1 MRRSLLSRWLGVVIL
16 STGLGL
22 APAMVGEATAAPIP
36 AVGDRDGDGV
46 ADADDACPDME
57 GTLINDDVGF
67 EGCVRVGQVVY
78 QVLTGN
84 QVSGQVVP
92 FGMWRGQDVCRTG
105 IEATLRARWY
115 TDHDPA
121 TEADALTEV
130 TTSDPGGFFAFEAEL
145 PFGTE
150 YSVEVSP
157 RLIVGD
163 QAYCASAHTEVERYV
178 DVVSREVA
186 ATYKSLT
193 GTVTGRAVVLPGSS
207 VEQPCSDL
215 QTATLLR
222 RFDDRSSEE
231 IKSTTFLGA
240 DETFS
245 IEAGPLVD
253 GASYYVEVAE
263 RGPAGFP
270 DVCRPARVDITATAD
285 ADDDG
290 VGDVTDACPRV
301 AGPVGGDVPGCAVV
315 ERQLSADYDGGRA
328 FGELTV
334 VSFPPGTS
342 NPCQLAMRIEL
353 WTVDDTGRRVT
364 LVTSGLSSGGLDQ
377 TYSLPVDPPLPNG
390 TRYVVATE
398 QVPQTEIALCG
409 AAQSKPQVSDDRD
422 GDGVPDG
429 SDACRTVSG
438 PAPTGCPT
446 VTRAV
451 TASYRAG
458 RLTGKVSVAS
468 LGGAPA
474 GACSSPARLQ
484 VWQIGAD
491 GARVPLGPR
500 VLSSADGSFSIDL
513 ALDAGTTVQVSALVS
528 GDTGVALCAAAN
540 SPEVVAYGDRD
551 DDTVP
556 DADDDCPDVAGLA
569 GSAAA
574 GTAGCPSVQRTV
586 EASYAVGTVSGTVR
600 PIGSGLP
607 AGACTGAPVA
617 VSYAGPGGGQVRY
630 DGIVGSTG
638 AFEVEVGRPAVG
650 STLTVTLDAYDHDEV
665 AFCPAVQPAT
675 TVTVASDRDDDGV
688 PDTSDRCQDVKGPS
702 RLVASGCP
710 DLPRRLDTRYV
721 DGVLSGSVALVDP
734 EAAPPG
740 ACSEPSMVSAVRF
753 EGQPTRDDLWS
764 GPTDAAGTFA
774 APVGPL
780 AHQTTYTVHVDDY
793 LDPDAGLCLGAE
805 DSQVFLDRDGDTFG
819 DGADACPDYDGPAVG
834 APGYSAAFRG
844 CRLVDL
850 GVTAAYADRHV
861 SGRLTVTGP
870 ADAPAGACRAAAQ
883 VRVTRLDGDVEGV
896 ELGRGETSP
905 QDGTYAV
912 HVGDLPTGSKLRVT
926 TFFPQL
932 VVAGI
937 SACGPSR
944 SEVVEI
950 ADGDGDSVPD
960 HADECPGVPAGP
972 VSELRAGCPTLARLV
987 TVKPYAGG
995 AVSGEVRLVA
1005 TNAPEGAC
1013 LPAKVDV
1020 YRVVPGVPATWL
1032 ASDTTDAEGRF
1043 DIALDAPLDAGTA
1056 IQVVAPAFQ
1065 DGDVADCRLAESAG
1079 VEVPQPDLDGDGVAD
1094 RDDLCDGVAAPNGY
1108 QGCPKVEQG
1117 LTAKYDVSGVMTGR
1131 LRVVNPDLSPGA
1143 CLSATVQLLR
1153 TGADGVPAVVAS
1165 QATEADGSY
1174 RIVLA
1179 QPLAAGDVYFAV
1191 VPSRVDRELA
1201 FCAGGQ
1207 SAARVAPVIPAVR

>member
-1 MRRSLLSRWLGVVIL
+1 
-16 STGLGL
+16 
-22 APAMVGEATAAPIP
+22 MVRH
-36 AVGDRDGDGV
+36 VS
-46 ADADDACPDME
+46 
-57 GTLINDDVGF
+57 NDDVGF
-67 EGCVRVGQVVY
+67 EGCVRVGQEVY

-84 QVSGQVVP
+84 RVSGQVVP
-92 FGMWRGQDVCRTG
+92 SGSGAARTCAATG
-105 IEATLRARWY
+105 IKVTLRARWY

-121 TEADALTEV
+121 TEAGALTEV
-130 TTSDPGGFFAFEAEL
+130 TTSDAGGFFAFDAEL

-157 RLIVGD
+157 RRSSGEPGLLCLG
-163 QAYCASAHTEVERYV
+163 AHDVDRYV
-178 DVVSREVA
+178 GGGAREVA

-193 GTVTGRAVVLPGSS
+193 GTVTGRVVVLPGSG

-245 IEAGPLVD
+245 IEVGPLVD

-263 RGPAGFP
+263 RGSAGFP
-270 DVCRPARVDITATAD
+270 DVCRPARVDITVTAD

-342 NPCQLAMRIEL
+342 NPCELAMRMEL

-569 GSAAA
+569 GSAAG

-586 EASYAVGTVSGTVR
+586 EASYAVGSVSGTVR
-600 PIGSGLP
+600 PIGSGRLP
-607 AGACTGAPVA
+607 VPARARRWPCRTPDPAVA
-617 VSYAGPGGGQVRY
+617 RCVRAASWARR
-630 DGIVGSTG
+630 GLRGR
-638 AFEVEVGRPAVG
+638 GRPPG
-650 STLTVTLDAYDHDEV
+650 RRLDTDRDARRLRPRRV

-734 EAAPPG
+734 EARPPG

-753 EGQPTRDDLWS
+753 EGQPTQDDLWS
-764 GPTDAAGTFA
+764 GRTDAAGTFA

-780 AHQTTYTVHVDDY
+780 AHQTTYTVHADDY

-912 HVGDLPTGSKLRVT
+912 HVGDLPDGSKPARDDY
-926 TFFPQL
+926 FPQL

-972 VSELRAGCPTLARLV
+972 GSGLRAGCPTLAR
-987 TVKPYAGG
+987 
-995 AVSGEVRLVA
+995 R
-1005 TNAPEGAC
+1005 
-1013 LPAKVDV
+1013 
-1020 YRVVPGVPATWL
+1020 
-1032 ASDTTDAEGRF
+1032 
-1043 DIALDAPLDAGTA
+1043 
-1056 IQVVAPAFQ
+1056 
-1065 DGDVADCRLAESAG
+1065 
-1079 VEVPQPDLDGDGVAD
+1079 
-1094 RDDLCDGVAAPNGY
+1094 
-1108 QGCPKVEQG
+1108 
-1117 LTAKYDVSGVMTGR
+1117 
-1131 LRVVNPDLSPGA
+1131 
-1143 CLSATVQLLR
+1143 
-1153 TGADGVPAVVAS
+1153 
-1165 QATEADGSY
+1165 
-1174 RIVLA
+1174 
-1179 QPLAAGDVYFAV
+1179 
-1191 VPSRVDRELA
+1191 
-1201 FCAGGQ
+1201 
-1207 SAARVAPVIPAVR
+1207 